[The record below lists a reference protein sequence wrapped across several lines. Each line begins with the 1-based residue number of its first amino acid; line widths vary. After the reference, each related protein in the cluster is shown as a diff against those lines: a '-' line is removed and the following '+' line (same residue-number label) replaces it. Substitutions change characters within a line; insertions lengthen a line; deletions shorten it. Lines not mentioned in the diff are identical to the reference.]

1 MKNIY
6 LLLAVLLLS
15 GCSSL
20 LTSKQNVD
28 QFYTVNALK
37 DYDGEKQN
45 VDATITIQSPTVS
58 KGLDGNRIMLMH
70 SPQRLD
76 YFAKARWSSPLSM
89 MVQTSLVESFENS
102 EALDRVATDYSGLRP
117 NYVLLLEIQDFQA
130 EYKEANQPPVIH
142 IKLVAKLVDFPLRNL
157 MASFSVETFK
167 QAEENELDA
176 IMFAF
181 DQAFAGAQEL
191 MIEET
196 LDYFEQ

>member
-6 LLLAVLLLS
+6 LLLGVLFLT
-15 GCSSL
+15 GCSGL

-28 QFYTVNALK
+28 QFYTVNAIK

-76 YFAKARWSSPLSM
+76 YFAKARWSSPLST

-102 EALDRVATDYSGLRP
+102 EVLSRVATDSSGLRP
-117 NYVLLLEIQDFQA
+117 DYVLSFEIQDFQA
-130 EYKEANQPPVIH
+130 EYQEANEAPVIH
-142 IKLVAKLVDFPLRNL
+142 IKLVAKLVNYPQRNL
-157 MASFSVETFK
+157 KASFTAETFK
-167 QAEENELDA
+167 QAQENELDE
-176 IMFAF
+176 IMLTF

-191 MIEET
+191 LIEEM
-196 LDYFEQ
+196 LDYLAR